1 MNLLNKYFLFFDIFG
16 ERPEFFINGYHSQ
29 KTIFGSIISL
39 LLYIS
44 LIILFIIFS
53 LDIIYHENP
62 TLVKT
67 NYIDEIPDVY
77 NFDNNFMV
85 GIVLEYPNYTK
96 FINDKIYT
104 LKVHETNYSY
114 INGTSVINS
123 VREIKYKKCSE
134 FNFTIVPEYFEEL
147 DINNIFCLNLTG
159 YSLEGEYMRNRWRT
173 ILFNFEKCINSTENN
188 FTCESE
194 EVIDQ
199 TLNGG
204 YIELFITDTTIIPNN
219 YKTPIKY
226 FGRNIFSSLEGK
238 DYSEFWL
245 YLKRMDVIT
254 DNGLIFHNYNKKY
267 AIAYDRNN
275 FMKFSFKNRV
285 FLQVAFK
292 LATNRE
298 VYHRSYKKIQEICA
312 DISGLSKG
320 IIYFLE
326 FFFYIFKKTFYKNY
340 LLQFFNLDFKKDK
353 QKIKFVIKR
362 NNCLYNE
369 KLNKNKVFNNFSTII
384 NNNKENNINISNS
397 NINLKFCNSEKK
409 NKFLTI
415 KYLTAKR
422 KNTIVLNK
430 EENLTSKKN
439 LKINM
444 NTIGIHRFI
453 SVNQYFYK
461 YCCVSKYNNIYE
473 IHKKFLLIRFLFE
486 ISTYLKKINEI
497 NLIKNVIFEEKT
509 IINLNK
515 LYHFNYNLDLEKNEY
530 DYLSDYNKNIF
541 LNMFI

>member
-1 MNLLNKYFLFFDIFG
+1 MN
-16 ERPEFFINGYHSQ
+16 
-29 KTIFGSIISL
+29 
-39 LLYIS
+39 
-44 LIILFIIFS
+44 
-53 LDIIYHENP
+53 
-62 TLVKT
+62 
-67 NYIDEIPDVY
+67 
-77 NFDNNFMV
+77 
-85 GIVLEYPNYTK
+85 
-96 FINDKIYT
+96 
-104 LKVHETNYSY
+104 
-114 INGTSVINS
+114 
-123 VREIKYKKCSE
+123 
-134 FNFTIVPEYFEEL
+134 
-147 DINNIFCLNLTG
+147 
-159 YSLEGEYMRNRWRT
+159 
-173 ILFNFEKCINSTENN
+173 
-188 FTCESE
+188 
-194 EVIDQ
+194 
-199 TLNGG
+199 
-204 YIELFITDTTIIPNN
+204 
-219 YKTPIKY
+219 
-226 FGRNIFSSLEGK
+226 GK

-267 AIAYDRNN
+267 TIAFDRFN
-275 FMKFSFKNRV
+275 FLKFSPYNNL
-285 FLQVAFK
+285 FLQVAIK
-292 LATNRE
+292 LSSTRE

-312 DISGLSKG
+312 DLSGLSRCV
-320 IIYFLE
+320 ILFLE

-362 NNCLYNE
+362 NNCLFNE

-397 NINLKFCNSEKK
+397 NVNLKFCNSEKK

-461 YCCVSKYNNIYE
+461 YCCVSKYNNLYE

-486 ISTYLKKINEI
+486 ISSYLKKINEI
-497 NLIKNVIFEEKT
+497 NIIKNVLFEDKS
-509 IINLNK
+509 IMKLNK
-515 LYHFNYNLDLEKNEY
+515 LYHFNYNLNLKKNEY